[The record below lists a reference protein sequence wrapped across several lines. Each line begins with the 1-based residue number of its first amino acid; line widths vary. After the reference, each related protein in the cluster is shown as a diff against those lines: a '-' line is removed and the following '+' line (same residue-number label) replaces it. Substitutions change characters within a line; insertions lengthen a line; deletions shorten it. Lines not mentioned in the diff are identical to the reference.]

1 MGRAIVLGVAGALLL
16 AAAGAGAERAA
27 PTLPG
32 DLPAPARARLGAV
45 TDQPSLTTR
54 VDGEPFKARREL
66 FEFLLDHPE
75 FATHVARSLRFA
87 RYRIWRTPEGLAI
100 DDGWGTTGTFE
111 VVHAGPGTR
120 VMAARG
126 VYQQRILPDIHGQ
139 AVVVIDYGGQPGAD
153 GRAQI
158 HTTVSGWVK
167 LDSGLLAWAARLA
180 GAVARAKADKE
191 GKRLVKV
198 FARTTRAVE
207 ESPAQVYETL
217 RQRPDVPPR
226 ELEEFRRLLN
236 VPAAG
241 AARGSSLAA
250 SPR

>member
-1 MGRAIVLGVAGALLL
+1 VARGISVGIVGALLL
-16 AAAGAGAERAA
+16 AAAGGAAEPAA

-32 DLPAPARARLGAV
+32 DLPAPARARIGGV
-45 TDQPSLTTR
+45 TDKASLTTR
-54 VDGEPFKARREL
+54 VDGVPFVARREL

-75 FATHVARSLRFA
+75 FATHVTRSLRFA
-87 RYRIWRTPEGLAI
+87 RYRIWQTAGGLAI

-111 VVHAGPGTR
+111 LVHAGPGTR

-126 VYQQRILPDIHGQ
+126 VYQHRIFPDIHGQ

-158 HTTVSGWVK
+158 QTTISGWVK
-167 LDSGLLAWAARLA
+167 LDSGVLSWAARLA
-180 GAVARAKADKE
+180 GSIAQAKADKE
-191 GKRLVKV
+191 GKRLVRV

-236 VPAAG
+236 LPAA
-241 AARGSSLAA
+241 AVPPAPSLAV
-250 SPR
+250 SSR